1 MHSAALK
8 SFFASIETARE
19 QIPPHADTALSA
31 TVQTRILFARV
42 LRSASETLP
51 QAGVGSFERAGA
63 AAVAH
68 S

>member
-1 MHSAALK
+1 MHGAALK
-8 SFFASIETARE
+8 SFFAPIETARE
-19 QIPPHADTALSA
+19 QIPPHADTALSV

-42 LRSASETLP
+42 LGSASETLT
-51 QAGVGSFERAGA
+51 QARVGSFERAGA